1 MHEMFSAPLWIPPL
15 IGIVKFNVVGASK
28 VEVAVCGGVLRTSY
42 GDVNALFSEVVA
54 DKSKKTRSRSRS
66 RDVVATLDKRV
77 DELLASVKDVQ
88 GVCRRDTCP

>member
-1 MHEMFSAPLWIPPL
+1 M
-15 IGIVKFNVVGASK
+15 
-28 VEVAVCGGVLRTSY
+28 
-42 GDVNALFSEVVA
+42 GDLNALLELFIELTYVVKPRHLLTRVRADNLHTLAEDICLKKVVA